1 MADNIPAMSF
11 LEDVMGQPKAVEDTL
26 TQLTSDASLIGSL
39 GQLRHFHDTIVLTG
53 MGSSLAALYP
63 THLRLLQAGLPAV
76 WIEAGEL
83 FHYASDGLGEKTLVV
98 MVSQS
103 GESIEITRLL
113 DKLSGKVSVVGITN
127 EPASALAKRAET
139 PLVMKAGKEGIVA
152 SKTYVATLAALAV
165 LAGALTNTL
174 EEELKRVR
182 RATLAMK
189 ELLGRREA
197 VTRTMVGALGNRPR
211 QLWTI
216 GRGPSL
222 ATAQAGSLILKEA
235 SHTAAEALSGGQ
247 FRHGP
252 LEMVEAGHGA
262 LLFSPVGKTGIIMRR
277 LGDEIAQYGGK
288 VVLVGPKDDRLPGAN
303 LPLVETDKV
312 DESAAPL
319 VEIVAAQLLA
329 DAVAQARGHKA
340 GEFRRMGKVTREE

>member
-1 MADNIPAMSF
+1 MSF
-11 LEDVMGQPKAVEDTL
+11 LDDVMGQPTAVEDTL
-26 TQLTSDASLIGSL
+26 AQLTGDASLIGSL

-53 MGSSLAALYP
+53 MGNSLAALYP

-113 DKLSGKVSVVGITN
+113 DKLSGKVSVLGITN
-127 EPASALAKRAET
+127 EPNSALAKRAET

-152 SKTYVATLAALAV
+152 TRTYVATLATLAL
-165 LAGALTNTL
+165 LTGALTNTV
-174 EEELKRVR
+174 EEELKKVR

-189 ELLGRREA
+189 ELLGRKEA
-197 VTRTMVGALGNRPR
+197 ITRTLVGTLGNRPR

-216 GRGPSL
+216 ARGPSL
-222 ATAQAGSLILKEA
+222 ASAMGGALVMKEA

-252 LEMVEAGHGA
+252 LEMVEAGHAA
-262 LLFSPVGKTGIIMRR
+262 LLFSPAGRGAMMVRR
-277 LGDEIAQYGGK
+277 LGDDIAQYGGK
-288 VVLVGPKDDRLPGAN
+288 VVVVGPKDDRLPGAN

-312 DESAAPL
+312 DESVAPL
-319 VEIVAAQLLA
+319 VEIVAVELFA
-329 DAVAQARGHKA
+329 DAVATARGHKA
-340 GEFRRMGKVTREE
+340 GEFKRMGKVTREE